1 MMDQAVA
8 SALLRNDA
16 LMSMI
21 LLARLDVPGADS
33 AGST

>member
-8 SALLRNDA
+8 LASLRTDA
-16 LMSMI
+16 LMSMT
-21 LLARLDVPGADS
+21 LLARLNVPGADS